1 MYLQSCEFES
11 GSRPL
16 LHDIPLF
23 HIFPHCFP
31 VFTVPMKQKCL
42 KMTLI
47 EKCNNEKNYIK
58 YFQTSDDKY
67 KLLIVCKISATHLLM
82 S

>member
-1 MYLQSCEFES
+1 
-11 GSRPL
+11 
-16 LHDIPLF
+16 
-23 HIFPHCFP
+23 
-31 VFTVPMKQKCL
+31 MKQKCL

-47 EKCNNEKNYIK
+47 IKCNNEKSYIE

-67 KLLIVCKISATHLLM
+67 KLLIVCKISATRLLI